1 MRSLILTL
9 ALSVALPMVPSM
21 ASATSHSCNQLR
33 QTIFNTAP
41 AQTRN
46 LPYGALTCAGVSEI
60 HLLLIR
66 RGNYSVGT
74 LEARIEAVFRG
85 EGLIR

>member
-9 ALSVALPMVPSM
+9 SLAMALPMIPSI
-21 ASATSHSCNQLR
+21 ASADSHSCNQLR
-33 QTIFNTAP
+33 QTIFNQAP
-41 AQTRN
+41 ATTRN

-60 HLLLIR
+60 HLLIIR
-66 RGNYSVGT
+66 RSTYSST
-74 LEARIEAVFRG
+74 QLESRIEAVFRG

>member
-9 ALSVALPMVPSM
+9 SLAMALPMIPSV

-33 QTIFNTAP
+33 QTIFNQSP
-41 AQTRN
+41 ATIRN
-46 LPYGALTCAGVSEI
+46 LPYGALTCAAVSEI
-60 HLLLIR
+60 HLLIIR
-66 RGNYSVGT
+66 RSSYSVGQ
-74 LEARIEAVFRG
+74 LEDRIEAVFRG